1 MNAFF
6 NPRIQSSFRGLDIHY
21 SRNIT
26 SSGISIPISSWFR
39 FSYLRV
45 VEHRLEI
52 KSVYVPL
59 YYL

>member
-1 MNAFF
+1 M
-6 NPRIQSSFRGLDIHY
+6 QSSFRGLDIHY